1 MRITKWGG
9 SQNDGTVVN
18 QRLPG
23 PERRQQ
29 LLDVAMET
37 FGRGGYAEASMAEIA
52 AAAGITKPVVYQH
65 FVSKRALF
73 LEVLRECGRRMEI
86 QIEKATSGADSPR
99 QIVEQ
104 GFHGFISFFESH
116 PETFRI
122 LFSDANR
129 SDPEFS
135 QEVHRVEMVVAE
147 RIASLIDI
155 PNLSAA
161 DRRLLAVG
169 IVGQAESAVR
179 HWMSD
184 DTDLSA
190 DRVSALLAELTWAGL
205 RGH

>member
-1 MRITKWGG
+1 M
-9 SQNDGTVVN
+9 S

-37 FGRGGYAEASMAEIA
+37 FGRGGYAEASMADIA

-65 FVSKRALF
+65 FASKRALF
-73 LEVLRECGRRMEI
+73 LEVLRECGRSLEL
-86 QIEKATSGADSPR
+86 QIEKSTAAASSPR
-99 QIVEQ
+99 ELVEQ
-104 GFHGFISFFESH
+104 GFAGFISFFEQH

-129 SDPEFS
+129 SDPEFAE
-135 QEVHRVEMVVAE
+135 EVHRVELVVAE

-155 PNLSAA
+155 PDLTDD

-169 IVGQAESAVR
+169 IVGLGESAAR
-179 HWMSD
+179 LWMSGESG
-184 DTDLSA
+184 LSA
-190 DRVSALLAELTWAGL
+190 DRVAALLAELTWAGL
-205 RGH
+205 RGN

>member
-1 MRITKWGG
+1 
-9 SQNDGTVVN
+9 
-18 QRLPG
+18 
-23 PERRQQ
+23 
-29 LLDVAMET
+29 MET